1 MKKLYKFKLDLVFL
15 NIGSIVLFLI
25 CFIPVIIFNKDFII
39 NFDFNLVVLLIL
51 WMGLHELLH
60 GIGFGIFKGVNKNNI
75 KYGIQLESG
84 IFYCMCKQKISK
96 TNILVSLMF
105 PFTFIGVVTLILGL
119 IFKNSS
125 LIMLSLVNIAGAIG
139 DLAMFISIL
148 LMPKNI
154 EYIDLDDTT
163 GFFLISSSDLSKC
176 RLIGFKYDGCV
187 DASEENLKSKE
198 RDKITVTKPSYII
211 LFILLGLNILSN
223 IITLIT
229 NLV

>member
-105 PFTFIGVVTLILGL
+105 PFTFIGLVTLILGL

-139 DLAMFISIL
+139 DLAMFISI
-148 LMPKNI
+148 
-154 EYIDLDDTT
+154 
-163 GFFLISSSDLSKC
+163 
-176 RLIGFKYDGCV
+176 
-187 DASEENLKSKE
+187 
-198 RDKITVTKPSYII
+198 
-211 LFILLGLNILSN
+211 
-223 IITLIT
+223 
-229 NLV
+229 